1 MKQRYLIFSLFTLLL
16 AISITSA
23 QETSGSKPMAPSG
36 KLPSEAARGV
46 INGRAVVLPKPEYS
60 DELKTLC
67 ASGEVKLEVHVS
79 ESGSVLEA
87 VDISGDE
94 LLHEPSIAAV
104 KEARF
109 QPLHGKPV
117 PYDGIVVYNFPSEK
131 TCVDAGIVNGKW
143 IMRPSFSL
151 HPHAKVTKPTVIS
164 IRIGIDPFSGNV
176 RAAKAANGHPLIRRT
191 LEQQARGIRFH
202 PSLINSKPFIV
213 KGAITVTILPNG
225 KITF

>member
-1 MKQRYLIFSLFTLLL
+1 
-16 AISITSA
+16 
-23 QETSGSKPMAPSG
+23 MAPSG